1 MLCLSKIGIAGV
13 RLGGVITLPG
23 RRVHGLG
30 IVRHA
35 ATRSRALGTMHAS
48 ASAGTERIGSTGQKK
63 AESTDARATD
73 ATVQPISD
81 GQSGP
86 GGSAIVSD
94 GHSKDVPE
102 PVQDGKNG
110 GAGGSAFAPPAA
122 TVVGSL

>member
-1 MLCLSKIGIAGV
+1 MHRMSKIAIAGV

-30 IVRHA
+30 IVRHM

-48 ASAGTERIGSTGQKK
+48 ASAGTERIGTGQQK
-63 AESTDARATD
+63 AGSTDARATD

-86 GGSAIVSD
+86 GGSAIVSN
-94 GHSKDVPE
+94 GHSKNVPE
-102 PVQDGKNG
+102 PVQDGQNG
-110 GAGGSAFAPPAA
+110 GGGSASAPPAA